1 MLFCRDIRCFEAIP
15 VLSQSMH
22 FCVEQKLTLKSC
34 LWSKNDKY
42 HVRSQTQPLSRLDIQ
57 KLSDQLFWVKILT
70 LTSWML
76 KDPTNLLLH
85 IVNSGWISQFC
96 FFQQVLPTLDQASG
110 SGGRMVANLDL
121 SVLLLVPPLHSC
133 CFVLSQSSKLS
144 GDKQKVVQTNQAKM
158 THHAITTSLCPVK
171 DN

>member
-1 MLFCRDIRCFEAIP
+1 M
-15 VLSQSMH
+15 LSQFTH
-22 FCVEQKLTLKSC
+22 FCVEQKLTQKSC
-34 LWSKNDKY
+34 LWSEN
-42 HVRSQTQPLSRLDIQ
+42 HVRSQSQPLSRLDIQ

-96 FFQQVLPTLDQASG
+96 FFQQVLLTLDQESG
-110 SGGRMVANLDL
+110 RGRMVANLDL
-121 SVLLLVPPLHSC
+121 SVLLLAPPLPSC
-133 CFVLSQSSKLS
+133 CFALSWSSKLS